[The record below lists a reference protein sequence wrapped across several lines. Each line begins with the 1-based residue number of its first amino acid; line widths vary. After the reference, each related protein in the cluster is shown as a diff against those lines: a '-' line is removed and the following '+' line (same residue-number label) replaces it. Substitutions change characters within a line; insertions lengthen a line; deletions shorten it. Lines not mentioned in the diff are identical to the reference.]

1 MKHFHA
7 LAAFLF
13 LASASLC
20 GANDPVPLIYQVS
33 PASIGPGHS
42 AFDLRVRGTGFVSGA
57 RVLWNGQAL
66 PTTFV
71 NASLLKAAVPASDV
85 AKRSTVSVTVANQG
99 SIASNVI
106 YFPVRLA
113 SPTVTLAAVPT
124 GIEPGIVTVAD
135 FNNDSVPDV
144 GVYGVSPTSYFYFDT
159 FLGNGKGNFNRVL
172 GPRSVAFLAWACGPN
187 LAADFNNDGKM
198 DISLCD
204 AGNSGNGLGL
214 YLGDGSAHF
223 TPDLH
228 TGPMFGTGVAA
239 DMNGDGN
246 LDFVSVSSDGMY
258 QVAVALGDGQGTFTL
273 IFSTIVNN
281 YRAAYPPV
289 VGDFNGD
296 GKLDIAVPSPHMVA
310 IFLGNGDGTVQ
321 PEVDYPIT
329 GDSTNSG
336 TSAIV
341 ADVNGDGN
349 LDIVTNGVGV
359 LLGAGDGTFT
369 NVFSIPLST
378 DTPLGQLSVGDIN
391 GDGKLDLA
399 TIAFDQGSGHNFLN
413 VLLGMGDGTF
423 QPPLPYDLNPHLDL
437 GYSTMEMADF
447 DNNGRLD
454 FVIGGSPSTLFMV
467 QK

>member
-13 LASASLC
+13 LASASLL
-20 GANDPVPLIYQVS
+20 GANNPVPLIYQVS
-33 PASIGPGHS
+33 PTSIQPEHAS
-42 AFDLRVRGTGFVSGA
+42 FELRVRGTGFVSGA
-57 RVLWNGQAL
+57 TVLWNGQAL

-85 AKRSTVSVTVANQG
+85 AKRGTVSVTVANQG
-99 SIASNVI
+99 SISSNVI
-106 YFPVRLA
+106 YFPVRSP
-113 SPTVTLAAVPT
+113 SPTVTLAAAPV

-135 FNNDSVPDV
+135 FNNDNVPDV
-144 GVYGVSPTSYFYFDT
+144 DVYGVSSTSFFYFDT
-159 FLGNGKGNFNRVL
+159 FLGNGKGNFSRVL
-172 GPRSVAFLAWACGPN
+172 GPRSSAFLSWPCGPN
-187 LAADFNNDGKM
+187 LAADFNNDGNM
-198 DISLCD
+198 DMSVCS
-204 AGNSGNGLGL
+204 AVNSGIALEL

-223 TPDLH
+223 SGQSA
-228 TGPMFGTGVAA
+228 GPMFGTGVAA

-246 LDFVSVSSDGMY
+246 LDFVSVFSDGMF
-258 QVAVALGDGQGTFTL
+258 QVAVAVGDGQGNFTL
-273 IFSTIVNN
+273 VLDTIVNN
-281 YRAAYPPV
+281 YRSAFSPV

-296 GKLDIAVPSPHMVA
+296 GKLDVAVPSPHLVA
-310 IFLGNGDGTVQ
+310 IFLGYGDGTLQ

-329 GDSTNSG
+329 GDSNNGG

-369 NVFSIPLST
+369 NAFSIPLLTST
-378 DTPLGQLSVGDIN
+378 PIGDLKVGDIN

-399 TIAFDQGSGHNFLN
+399 MASSDQNSGNEILN
-413 VLLGMGDGTF
+413 VLLGNADGTY
-423 QPPLPYDLNPHLDL
+423 QVPIAYDLSPHNAFL
-437 GYSTMEMADF
+437 GASLGMADF

-454 FVIGGSPSTLFMV
+454 FVIGGSPTTLFMV